1 MKSLFY
7 TLIQLRWLGPV
18 REVASSYLRYIS
30 CKQNTGKLKLT
41 GTHISMCIR
50 LLIIRLLMHI
60 FSPYVAAE
68 CAQRS
73 YMVLGVAIRRLNS
86 ILKCGGHHLIVT
98 EVVPIGSSTDKSGN
112 PVLVSVRT
120 RHLKGLELK
129 VPHRSV
135 CNALHGKIYQ
145 FRWSASCFVD
155 WEGVKHVLLTRMG
168 VKHVLLT
175 RMGVKHVLLTRMGV
189 KHVLLTGRGF
199 KHVLLTGRGFT
210 HVLLTGWGFKH
221 VLLTGGVL
229 STFCWLGGVLST
241 FCWLGGV
248 LSTFC
253 LLGGVLSMFCWLG
266 GVLSTFCW
274 RVGF

>member
-1 MKSLFY
+1 
-7 TLIQLRWLGPV
+7 
-18 REVASSYLRYIS
+18 
-30 CKQNTGKLKLT
+30 
-41 GTHISMCIR
+41 
-50 LLIIRLLMHI
+50 
-60 FSPYVAAE
+60 
-68 CAQRS
+68 
-73 YMVLGVAIRRLNS
+73 MVLGVAIRRLNS

-135 CNALHGKIYQ
+135 CNAFHGKIYQ

-155 WEGVKHVLLTRMG
+155 WEGFKHVLLTRMG

-175 RMGVKHVLLTRMGV
+175 RRGVKHVLLTGRGLKHVLLTRRGFKHVLLTRVVFKHVLLTKMGV

-199 KHVLLTGRGFT
+199 KHVLLTGWGFK

-221 VLLTGGVL
+221 VLLTGWGVKH
-229 STFCWLGGVLST
+229 VLLIGTTTTKTRRPPPPQKKDNKKLVRMMRSVRSVT
-241 FCWLGGV
+241 VRETRTTEKPRFLIQKSV
-248 LSTFC
+248 
-253 LLGGVLSMFCWLG
+253 
-266 GVLSTFCW
+266 
-274 RVGF
+274 R